1 MSEIQD
7 GIAKTYDLLERGTHF
22 IGVSVEKGSK
32 APLSHSG
39 IVISSS
45 DGIFV
50 CHYLPAEGI
59 LIEKTGKRTEA
70 KWFANTLT
78 FKAARRD
85 MADSFLARLYLIQE
99 INNPEIDYGYF
110 LPDARFIEDGTYKTK
125 LEVPLLTTCVG
136 FCLLVLDGLFYPE
149 QYLNREEWS
158 GETEESF
165 AYTLTYK
172 KLAKSSGK
180 YPLAEMLP
188 FIKRITPIEYF
199 AASFVEGERKQEAV
213 IGLMEAVKEATT
225 A

>member
-1 MSEIQD
+1 MSEIRD
-7 GIAKTYDLLERGTHF
+7 GIAKTSELLDRGTHF
-22 IGVSVEKGSK
+22 IGVSVEKSSK

-39 IVISSS
+39 IIVSSS

-70 KWFANTLT
+70 KWFANNFT

-99 INNPEIDYGYF
+99 INGPEIDYGYF
-110 LPDARFIEDGTYKTK
+110 LPDARFMQDGTYKTK
-125 LEVPLLTTCVG
+125 LEVPLLATCVG
-136 FCLLVLDGLFYPE
+136 FCLLVLDGLLYPE

-172 KLAKSSGK
+172 KLAKSSSK
-180 YPLAEMLP
+180 YPMAEMLP
-188 FIKRITPIEYF
+188 FIERITPVEYF
-199 AASFVEGERKQEAV
+199 AASFVEGVRTQQV
-213 IGLMEAVKEATT
+213 VVGLVPAVKMAIV
-225 A
+225 